1 MENDEFEKFCIKNY
15 TCYYFHDKT
24 KFEDSDIDNISTVK
38 KSYENI
44 LIYKIS
50 YNTLIG
56 LNHLRIRFN
65 NMEGFIRVYEGT
77 RYLVIFGS
85 ENYDASFNMIRYQV
99 FNYDFSHYYV
109 KVKVDSYDS
118 LTIEKTLTLH
128 NVIKVIGSVLNKD
141 QNHY

>member
-1 MENDEFEKFCIKNY
+1 MTILLVINAIIFYYYAKNRSKEKGIDVLTIKKMENDEFEKFCIKNY

-85 ENYDASFNMIRYQV
+85 EYYDASFNMIRY
-99 FNYDFSHYYV
+99 
-109 KVKVDSYDS
+109 
-118 LTIEKTLTLH
+118 
-128 NVIKVIGSVLNKD
+128 
-141 QNHY
+141 

>member
-1 MENDEFEKFCIKNY
+1 MENDEFEKFCIKSY

-85 ENYDASFNMIRYQV
+85 ENYDASFNMIRY
-99 FNYDFSHYYV
+99 
-109 KVKVDSYDS
+109 
-118 LTIEKTLTLH
+118 
-128 NVIKVIGSVLNKD
+128 
-141 QNHY
+141 